1 VGVLSGSVW
10 VVMGNVLR
18 FGWADGRR
26 GPAWLVTPSLAVTGR
41 QHPTLANGIRTVL
54 ADGAATDRPRHAED
68 MNESTSPA
76 IAVRGLSKS
85 FRGQAAVED
94 VHFDVLAGRVVG
106 LLGPNGAGKTTTMR
120 MILGLAA
127 ADSGAALIHGRPYR
141 ELDRPAL
148 TLGAVLDT
156 GGLHPG
162 RSGRDHLRIVA
173 AEIGVPSARI
183 DTVLDEVDLRAAADR
198 RVAGYSLG
206 MRQRLAL
213 AAALLGE
220 PSTLILDEPA
230 NGLDPAGMRWLR
242 RLIRS
247 FADAGGSVLLSSH
260 VLSEVALVADDIV
273 VIVDGRVAA
282 AGELA
287 ATVAEHGGDLEN
299 FYLDLTATGVVGR

>member
-1 VGVLSGSVW
+1 
-10 VVMGNVLR
+10 
-18 FGWADGRR
+18 
-26 GPAWLVTPSLAVTGR
+26 
-41 QHPTLANGIRTVL
+41 
-54 ADGAATDRPRHAED
+54 

-173 AEIGVPSARI
+173 AEIG
-183 DTVLDEVDLRAAADR
+183 VLDEVDLRAAADR

>member
-1 VGVLSGSVW
+1 
-10 VVMGNVLR
+10 
-18 FGWADGRR
+18 
-26 GPAWLVTPSLAVTGR
+26 
-41 QHPTLANGIRTVL
+41 
-54 ADGAATDRPRHAED
+54 

>member
-1 VGVLSGSVW
+1 
-10 VVMGNVLR
+10 
-18 FGWADGRR
+18 
-26 GPAWLVTPSLAVTGR
+26 
-41 QHPTLANGIRTVL
+41 
-54 ADGAATDRPRHAED
+54 

-183 DTVLDEVDLRAAADR
+183 DTVLDEVDLQAAADR